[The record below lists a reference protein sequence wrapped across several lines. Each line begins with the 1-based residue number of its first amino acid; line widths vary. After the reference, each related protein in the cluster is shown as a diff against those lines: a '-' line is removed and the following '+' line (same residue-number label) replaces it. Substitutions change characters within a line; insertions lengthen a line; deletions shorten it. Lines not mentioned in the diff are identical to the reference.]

1 MTRDDVINE
10 YFEWLYNSV
19 CDKKSLR
26 GNSYR
31 KLFAL
36 LHGTRFRYSIPR
48 DENRAMDGLELRH
61 RFARNANR
69 RGYILDCLSGP
80 CSVLEMMIALAIRCE
95 EHIMDDPDIGD
106 RTGKW
111 FWGMIENLGLIFMTD
126 TRFDRQ
132 YAEKRIDMFLD
143 RKYKSNGDGGL
154 FTAEH
159 CGYDMRTVE
168 IWYQMCWY
176 LDDIS

>member
-19 CDKKSLR
+19 CDRKSLK

-31 KLFAL
+31 KLFML
-36 LHGTRFRYSIPR
+36 LHRTEFRYSIPR
-48 DENRAMDGLELRH
+48 DENRALDGLELRR
-61 RFARNANR
+61 RFAHDADH
-69 RGYILDCLSGP
+69 RGYILDCLAGH

-126 TRFDRQ
+126 ARFDRQ
-132 YAEKRIDMFLD
+132 YVEKKVAIFLD
-143 RKYKSNGDGGL
+143 RKYARNGAGGL

-159 CGYDMRTVE
+159 CVEDMRDIE
-168 IWYQMCWY
+168 IWYQMSWY
-176 LDDIS
+176 LDDIL